1 MLKIYYY
8 GCDNRGQG
16 LQTFLNVTLRLD
28 YSIVTNRK
36 ECAMSRKKKYKTA
49 EQELRTKKV
58 YEIQDFEVPIAEKNK
73 TYTRVTHY
81 MKFHPNYLKMS
92 PNAMVVLDYMKEWAF
107 NPKNT
112 EYIKYGTFDFAPS
125 LVSRELKIMSD
136 KTARNALKELQHYGF
151 IEKANNAGFQYGL
164 TQKWRFSSEWQ
175 DGERPLYTK
184 EHIKG
189 SSRDG

>member
-1 MLKIYYY
+1 MQVIKRDGRVVNFNQERIVKAITMAMAQTTGGVDIDLANKI
-8 GCDNRGQG
+8 
-16 LQTFLNVTLRLD
+16 
-28 YSIVTNRK
+28 
-36 ECAMSRKKKYKTA
+36 ATA
-49 EQELRTKKV
+49 VERQLEDKNQASV
-58 YEIQDFEVPIAEKNK
+58 YEIQDFEVPISEKNK

-175 DGERPLYTK
+175 YGERPLYTK